1 MLPPGREGG
10 VYRGRAA
17 AGLLVGVFGV
27 ADRSSRVP
35 PGPPW
40 GRGAC
45 VLCLGSTRRLKRT
58 PGGSFGSFMPSV
70 HTHTFSSARTRPP
83 RRAALPSARRAPLVR
98 TKAIKRHLAR
108 ARRTP
113 DSHPAPPSMASR
125 GPHALTGRG
134 ERQVSRPAAQGR
146 AGAEDAADAAD
157 ASTTAHVP
165 TSQSCSQHG
174 FNFLWLSWFP
184 LWCCCAR
191 RRRGGTE
198 SGGGRARSPH
208 PPAPRNDKRPRRRR
222 RA

>member
-1 MLPPGREGG
+1 
-10 VYRGRAA
+10 
-17 AGLLVGVFGV
+17 
-27 ADRSSRVP
+27 
-35 PGPPW
+35 
-40 GRGAC
+40 
-45 VLCLGSTRRLKRT
+45 
-58 PGGSFGSFMPSV
+58 V

-174 FNFLWLSWFP
+174 FNFLWLLWFFSVVVLP
-184 LWCCCAR
+184 CAASSR
-191 RRRGGTE
+191 RHGERGEAARAAPVRLHPAPTNGRDGGGALSGPTGSSPCPSPPRRSSCGRSRRARTTSTRRGPCA
-198 SGGGRARSPH
+198 SPPSPGGSSF
-208 PPAPRNDKRPRRRR
+208 
-222 RA
+222 